1 MRQVW
6 TWLWLLVAAGPALA
20 QPAPAID
27 DLETIGAA
35 AAILRKQG
43 GASPVLRDLADQAG
57 SIVQGQ
63 LPQSRPLAMP
73 HERQL
78 ILFVSASLGDEAL
91 KRAFRAASGDPEIT
105 IVFRGVLP
113 GETLTRV
120 VRRLGEL
127 LEGIEPKPNVA
138 IHPKSFRDHRVSL
151 VPTIVE
157 QASGRTIRGTLLAE
171 TFRKRADGA
180 TDLDLGV
187 VGPVRDI
194 AEPDLVALIKAEIA
208 QADIEAD
215 AMEAVSSYWRRV
227 SFIELPKASKH
238 RVRRL
243 DPTVTTENELRVHE
257 GRLLAPAGVAIN
269 PLERLPFA
277 SRLLVFDGTD
287 PDELAWAKEH
297 VHPER
302 KTILITAKIDREVG
316 WPAWKRLH
324 DDLGQPVYLLPAKL
338 AERLAIEATPTLIE
352 ASPDGQALLITEDAP
367 GSREGGS

>member
-1 MRQVW
+1 
-6 TWLWLLVAAGPALA
+6 LA

-27 DLETIGAA
+27 DLEAIGEAA
-35 AAILRKQG
+35 VILREQG
-43 GASPVLRDLADQAG
+43 GASPVLRDLADQAEA
-57 SIVQGQ
+57 IAERQ

-73 HERQL
+73 NARQL

-91 KRAFRAASGDPEIT
+91 KRAFQAASDDPDVT

-113 GETLTRV
+113 GETLTGV

-138 IHPKSFRDHRVSL
+138 IHPKSFRDHQVTL

-157 QASGRTIRGTLLAE
+157 PASGKTIRGTLITE
-171 TFRKRADGA
+171 TFRKRADGT

-187 VGPVRDI
+187 VGPVHDI
-194 AEPDLVALIKAEIA
+194 AEPDLVALIKAEVA
-208 QADIEAD
+208 KADIEAD
-215 AMEAVSSYWRRV
+215 AMEAVSSYWRRA
-227 SFIELPKASKH
+227 SFIELPKATEH

-243 DPTVTTENELRVHE
+243 DPTVTTENELRDHN
-257 GRLLAPAGVAIN
+257 GRLLVPAGVTIN

-287 PDELAWAKEH
+287 PDERAWARKH

-302 KTILITAKIDREVG
+302 KTILITIRIDREVG
-316 WPAWKRLH
+316 WSAWKRLH
-324 DDLGQPVYLLPAKL
+324 DDLGQPVHLLPAKL
-338 AERLAIEATPTLIE
+338 AERFAIEATPTLIE
-352 ASPDGQALLITEDAP
+352 AAPDGKALLISEDVP
-367 GSREGGS
+367 GSREDGS